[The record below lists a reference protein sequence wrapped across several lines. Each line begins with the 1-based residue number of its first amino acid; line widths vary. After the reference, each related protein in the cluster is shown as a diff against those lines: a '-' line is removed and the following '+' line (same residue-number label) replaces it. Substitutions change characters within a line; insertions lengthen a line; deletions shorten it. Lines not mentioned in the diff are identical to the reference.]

1 MITRERAISQALN
14 RYYDG
19 TECRKGHISEKYV
32 RDGYCC
38 ECKSLKEKENKVRRL
53 EYAKKYYRKNTQ
65 NVKAKTREYAIN
77 NADKVSANQKKWR
90 TNNASKIKQYRKD
103 NRGLYAYHVAKRR
116 KRVKQATPAW
126 VNMEEIKQFYMLA
139 AKLSNE
145 TGIPHEVD
153 HIIPL
158 VHELVCGLHCPENL
172 RVIPKVDNIK
182 KSNKFEPFVT

>member
-1 MITRERAISQALN
+1 MITREQAICQHLN

-19 TECRKGHISEKYV
+19 TPCRNGHVSEKYV
-32 RDGYCC
+32 RDNYCC
-38 ECKSLKEKENKVRRL
+38 ECKTLSEKRNRSNRLAHMKIYYKKNKNRI
-53 EYAKKYYRKNTQ
+53 KS
-65 NVKAKTREYAIN
+65 NVREYAAN
-77 NADKVSANQKKWR
+77 NSEKISANQKKWR

-103 NRGLYAYHVAKRR
+103 NRGLYAYHAAKRR

-182 KSNKFEPFVT
+182 KSNKFEAFVT